1 MNSYAQIAD
10 VIARF
15 PPRDLIQLTSED
27 PTAQNIDFGF
37 LQTALDDAADEI
49 DTYLESRFALPF
61 TSPPRR
67 LTRSCC
73 IIAVH
78 NLQTL
83 RPIHDLKYI
92 DTLYQNECK
101 FLNEV
106 SEGQLTLGIVSVSG
120 ADQEPADPS
129 NPAVVFVEAGGIPPG
144 EGVIPH
150 RVFSRGK
157 MIGF

>member
-1 MNSYAQIAD
+1 M
-10 VIARF
+10 IARF
-15 PPRDLIQLTSED
+15 PNRDLIQLTNED
-27 PTAQNIDFGF
+27 PTAQSIDTDF
-37 LQTALDDAADEI
+37 LQTNLDDAADEI

-61 TSPPRR
+61 ASPPRR

-92 DTLYQNECK
+92 DTLYENECK

-106 SEGQLTLGIVSVSG
+106 SEGQLTLGITSISG
-120 ADQEPADPS
+120 TDEEPADPS
-129 NPAVVFVEAGGIPPG
+129 SPAVVFVEAGGVPPG
-144 EGVIPH
+144 VGILPH